1 MGKTVS
7 FLGESV
13 ANGFLF
19 APNFTPALCL
29 QECLNKYPEDYTVI
43 DRSKVSIRMKELL
56 EVSHDQNVAGSDLAV
71 FFAGNNW
78 RKDIW
83 DEDEIFW
90 KKIADEAKSEKDY
103 GEVFKQKY
111 IEWCNKKVSDFFDD
125 IEDKYLS
132 QNKPVIFVIPEC
144 NIKDWAYGEYE
155 CTVNWPTR
163 DHRIESIKE
172 KLLSLDKYDASGIN
186 LAKELVDKA
195 PSNPCGYQWLAN
207 YYYENKEYS
216 KAYKYYVEALDTNI
230 YRIGPPP
237 AINSY
242 IREAIMENSKRKGLI
257 ILDLREK
264 LNDIE
269 HGAIAGNNYFVDYCH
284 LNVEGMNKVCNML
297 ARVITEICGEE
308 YQHDDLSISPDSE
321 VTSHAYYYAAIHS
334 AHSGNIQKN
343 YMYYLLSKA
352 VEANNKILEKIK
364 SYVYLASMKL
374 PWRINRFYLDI
385 YSPQYPLMRQPR
397 DCMVMDVELTS
408 VMIDILK
415 ENGIDISNSI
425 FRERV
430 LFHGL
435 RDNRRVNLLE
445 TYYRE
450 NSYFNTFI
458 GSKSIDFDAPKISYG
473 RFRTKVSKF
482 HFVSECNSDV
492 DVKVMLRLPNETV
505 GHIVSFYCNNEL
517 ICSMKINKDWTLEAF
532 SIDKSLLGKDG
543 LNELEIKWPA
553 IKNVVN
559 HENKECS
566 YYSTF
571 LDITRPIYGEIGSF
585 ILSRE

>member
-1 MGKTVS
+1 MGKKIS

-19 APNFTPALCL
+19 APNFTPAICL
-29 QECLNKYPEDYTVI
+29 QECLNKYLEDYTVI

-56 EVSHDQNVAGSDLAV
+56 EIFHDQTVVDSDLV
-71 FFAGNNW
+71 VIFAGNNW

-90 KKIADEAKSEKDY
+90 KKISDEAKSGKDY
-103 GEVFKQKY
+103 GEIFKQKY
-111 IEWCNKKVSDFFDD
+111 IEWCNNKVCDFFDD

-132 QNKPVIFVIPEC
+132 KKKPVIFVIPEC

-155 CTVNWPTR
+155 CTINWPTR
-163 DHRIESIKE
+163 NHGIELIKE
-172 KLLSLDKYDASGIN
+172 KLLSLDKYDARGVN
-186 LAKELVDKA
+186 LAKELVDKD

-207 YYYENKEYS
+207 YYYENKDYF

-242 IREAIMENSKRKGLI
+242 IREAIINNSKRNGLI

-264 LNDIE
+264 LNDVE
-269 HGAIAGNNYFVDYCH
+269 RGVIAGNNYFVDYCH

-297 ARVITEICGEE
+297 AEIITEMYGEASK
-308 YQHDDLSISPDSE
+308 YDNLSISPDSE
-321 VTSHAYYYAAIHS
+321 IISHAYYYAAIHS
-334 AHSGNIQKN
+334 AHSGNIQKK

-352 VEANNKILEKIK
+352 VEADDKILEKIK
-364 SYVYLASMKL
+364 SYVHLASMKL

-385 YSPQYPLMRQPR
+385 YSSQYPLMRQPR
-397 DCMVMDVELTS
+397 DCMVMDIELTS

-415 ENGIDISNSI
+415 EKGIDISNSI
-425 FRERV
+425 FKERIQY
-430 LFHGL
+430 HGIM
-435 RDNRRVNLLE
+435 DNRRVNMLE

-450 NSYFNTFI
+450 SSYFTTFM
-458 GSKSIDFDAPKISYG
+458 GSKSIDFDAHKISYG

-482 HFVSECNSDV
+482 HFVSEPSSH
-492 DVKVMLRLPNETV
+492 VKVKAVLRLPNKTV
-505 GHIVSFYCNNEL
+505 ENIVSIFCNKEM
-517 ICSMKINKDWTLEAF
+517 ICTMKINNVWTLEEF
-532 SIDKSLLGKDG
+532 IIDKSLLKKDG
-543 LNELEIKWPA
+543 VNELEIKWPT

-559 HENKECS
+559 HENKERS

-571 LDITRPIYGEIGSF
+571 LDITRPIYGEVGSF